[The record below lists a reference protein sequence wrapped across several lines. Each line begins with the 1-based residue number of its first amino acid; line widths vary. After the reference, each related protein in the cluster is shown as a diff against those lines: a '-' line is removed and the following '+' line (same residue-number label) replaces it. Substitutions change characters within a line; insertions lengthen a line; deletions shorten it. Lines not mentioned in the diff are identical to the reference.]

1 MDFWVILYSLIC
13 IIVGG
18 GFVSMLYN
26 RGQQMGA
33 MALLVLL
40 ILVFLFYGL
49 RWFPGGNL
57 NGTKSAGVVTWPP
70 IVNMCPDFMVSWTD
84 KVTNKVYCYD
94 AANIYNLQAA
104 ATAPPLQAGLTI
116 GTASNQ
122 SAYLLK
128 DPSQGAATST
138 LGAAPA
144 RWPLAAALSTNSS
157 SVLTSAAK
165 YLRWEGVWDGQ
176 TLTATKTPLP

>member
-1 MDFWVILYSLIC
+1 MILYSLVC

-33 MALLVLL
+33 MVLLVLL

-57 NGTKSAGVVTWPP
+57 NGTKPVAVVWPP
-70 IVNMCPDFMVSWTD
+70 IVNVCPDFMVSWTD

-94 AANIYNLQAA
+94 AANIYGLQATTA
-104 ATAPPLQAGLTI
+104 APPLQSGLTI
-116 GTASNQ
+116 GTASSQ
-122 SAYLLK
+122 SAYLVK
-128 DPSQGAATST
+128 DPAQGSATST

-157 SVLTSAAK
+157 SVLTNAAK

-176 TLTATKTPLP
+176 NLTAAKAPLP